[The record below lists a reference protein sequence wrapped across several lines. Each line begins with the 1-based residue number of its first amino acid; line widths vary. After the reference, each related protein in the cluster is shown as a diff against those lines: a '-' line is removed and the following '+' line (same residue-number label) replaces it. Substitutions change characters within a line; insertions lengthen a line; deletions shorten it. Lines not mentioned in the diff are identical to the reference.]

1 MTQDGEQYGM
11 VTKMLGNSQCHVFCL
26 DGTTRL
32 CIIRKNL
39 PVSTKV
45 RIFKTRN
52 LGIDW
57 TTRLGIKSQR
67 QNGKMRFTRILQ

>member
-1 MTQDGEQYGM
+1 VEIKVKKVARKDNVQKKTRLMTQDGEQYGM

-45 RIFKTRN
+45 RIF
-52 LGIDW
+52 
-57 TTRLGIKSQR
+57 
-67 QNGKMRFTRILQ
+67 